1 MIKSLKKLN
10 YDARNGSKDCVIK
23 LEVVGFKY
31 LMDGRYLVTIRDIA
45 VVEEVVTIPPVKL
58 INAVPGQEAPKEET
72 KIVEKDVPI
81 VLRDL
86 IFTKPEI
93 DGLFSSVGRS
103 ILPSESFT
111 EKFNELID
119 MSLLT
124 ITQMD
129 PIYGSESADWV
140 II

>member
-119 MSLLT
+119 LSLLT

>member
-1 MIKSLKKLN
+1 MIKSLKNLN